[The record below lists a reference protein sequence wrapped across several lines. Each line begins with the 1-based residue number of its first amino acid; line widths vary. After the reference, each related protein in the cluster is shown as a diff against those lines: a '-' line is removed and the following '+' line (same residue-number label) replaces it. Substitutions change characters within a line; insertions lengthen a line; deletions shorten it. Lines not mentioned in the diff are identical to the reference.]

1 MSTPHPVAP
10 RMGLSNDEIG
20 QPEGWPKGGVYP
32 GVLSAPG
39 AGYPARL
46 KSALRPLPARCR
58 RRGLPRGLPMTTPLP
73 TPATEPPRYEDA
85 LAELERLVQAM
96 EGGQLPLDQ
105 LLDSHRRGLEL
116 LNLCRDR
123 LQAVENQVQVLEQG
137 QLKDWA
143 PE

>member
-1 MSTPHPVAP
+1 
-10 RMGLSNDEIG
+10 
-20 QPEGWPKGGVYP
+20 
-32 GVLSAPG
+32 
-39 AGYPARL
+39 
-46 KSALRPLPARCR
+46 
-58 RRGLPRGLPMTTPLP
+58 MTTPMP

-137 QLKDWA
+137 QLKDWT

>member
-20 QPEGWPKGGVYP
+20 QPEGWPKGEVYP
-32 GVLSAPG
+32 GVLSSPG
-39 AGYPARL
+39 RGYPPRL
-46 KSALRPLPARCR
+46 KSALRPCLPTPLSGPSC
-58 RRGLPRGLPMTTPLP
+58 GLPMTTPLP